1 MVRTALGSEQ
11 LDSGPFLD
19 TYRTALGRL
28 QTACGSGYL
37 EGVYTNRRLGANAEQ
52 PDREATFDIAY
63 GRRRTIEPPPARDFM
78 LAAYGLDDY
87 PWDTEDRPEGGASPL
102 KVDTPVLYFDRPA
115 PKTSVELSFRL
126 TNSGHTPVR
135 VVGMRFGCAA
145 NLPAED
151 LPCRIEPGQT
161 KRFALTLRAFSEPET
176 GEAESPLYLYT
187 TAPGQ
192 AEVELTLV
200 SRRNTENR

>member
-1 MVRTALGSEQ
+1 MDR
-11 LDSGPFLD
+11 F
-19 TYRTALGRL
+19 
-28 QTACGSGYL
+28 
-37 EGVYTNRRLGANAEQ
+37 ANDGQAGEH
-52 PDREATFDIAY
+52 RIHFRA
-63 GRRRTIEPPPARDFM
+63 RRRAAEAPSAGTLT
-78 LAAYGLDDY
+78 LAGYGLDDY
-87 PWDTEDRPEGGASPL
+87 PWDIERQPENRGSRQL
-102 KVDTPVLYFDRPA
+102 TVHTPVLYFDRPA
-115 PKTSVELSFRL
+115 PRTSVELSFRL

-161 KRFALTLRAFSEPET
+161 KALTLKLLPSSET
-176 GEAESPLYLYT
+176 GSGETRFPLYLYT

-200 SRRNTENR
+200 GRSGTGAR